1 MRIPLFDFTFK
12 NKIVTLSHTSRAV
25 TADHISI
32 LSRKVQ
38 RMSSEFRI
46 RHLNKNILIVAASES
61 DANMLYATHF
71 FAPDPFIFIRTSGG
85 KRHLVMNDLEIGR
98 ARSQSNAHIVHSLS
112 AYTTMARQAMGKAPT
127 AIDTLVVILRDFNIR
142 SVAVPSTFPVSI
154 ADGLRKQRIRV
165 TPLPDPFFP
174 ERIYKRPVEIANI
187 KKAMRATERGMK
199 AALSVLRESRVQRD
213 RLVYGGSTLTAERL
227 RGVINTTILEQGY
240 VPSGTI
246 VAPGKQGCDPH
257 NRGSGVI
264 RANEP
269 VIIDIF
275 PRGEDTGYYADITRT
290 FVKGK
295 ASEFVTK
302 MHRAVRAGQTLGVQM
317 VRHGA
322 KTKELHTAIVKLF
335 ESRGFTT
342 GEKAGKMEGFFH
354 STGHGL
360 GLDIH
365 EPPRV
370 GANSSILEK
379 GMVVTIEPG
388 LYYHPHGGVRI
399 EDTVLVTRSGVE
411 NLTRFPKFLE
421 V

>member
-1 MRIPLFDFTFK
+1 
-12 NKIVTLSHTSRAV
+12 
-25 TADHISI
+25 
-32 LSRKVQ
+32 
-38 RMSSEFRI
+38 MSSEFRI
-46 RHLNKNILIVAASES
+46 RHLNKNVLMYAASET
-61 DANMLYATHF
+61 DANMLYATRF

-85 KRHLVMNDLEIGR
+85 KRHLVMTDLEIGR
-98 ARSQSNAHIVHSLS
+98 ARAQSNAHVVHSLS
-112 AYTTMARQAMGKAPT
+112 DYTTMACHTAGKVPT
-127 AIDTLVVILRDFNIR
+127 TIETLAVILRDFSIR
-142 SVAVPSTFPVSI
+142 SVVVPSTFPVGI

-174 ERIYKRPVEIANI
+174 ERIYKRPVEIASI
-187 KKAMRATERGMK
+187 KKTMRATEKGMK
-199 AALSVLRESRVQRD
+199 AALRVLRDSKVKGG
-213 RLVYGGSTLTAERL
+213 RLVYGGSILTAERL

-240 VPSGTI
+240 MPSATI

-257 NRGSGVI
+257 DRGSGVI

-269 VIIDIF
+269 VIIDVF
-275 PRGEDTGYYADITRT
+275 PRAEETGYYADITRT

-295 ASEFVTK
+295 APELVKK
-302 MHRAVRAGQTLGVQM
+302 MHSAVRAGQSLGVRM

-322 KTKELHTAIVKLF
+322 KTKDIHTAIVKLF
-335 ESRGFTT
+335 EDRGFTS
-342 GEKAGKMEGFFH
+342 GEGEGRMQGFFH

-365 EPPRV
+365 EPPHI
-370 GANSSILEK
+370 GANSSVLEK

-388 LYYHPHGGVRI
+388 LYYYPHGGVRI